1 MRQPGRVPGRS
12 AGLLFC
18 GVALQILLAV
28 LCDAASA
35 DSPLGVAE
43 RDAGNSLSDENP
55 QLVTVASRAA
65 ERDADK
71 NLRDE
76 ENIDEDNDTNHGG
89 TLPPAAGESLRAR
102 AFPTV
107 LLSPV
112 WTTRYPCLMHRS
124 PVRRTDCHVCWSL
137 GAPPQASTTG
147 ATGTR
152 PHP

>member
-1 MRQPGRVPGRS
+1 MGAKLQGAVVMRLPVRAPGRS

-35 DSPLGVAE
+35 DSPFGVAE

-112 WTTRYPCLMHRS
+112 WSLDNPL
-124 PVRRTDCHVCWSL
+124 PVSDAPVT
-137 GAPPQASTTG
+137 GAPD
-147 ATGTR
+147 
-152 PHP
+152 

>member
-1 MRQPGRVPGRS
+1 MFQSGLGELGAKLQGAVVMRLPVRAPGRS

-35 DSPLGVAE
+35 DSPLGV
-43 RDAGNSLSDENP
+43 
-55 QLVTVASRAA
+55 A

-107 LLSPV
+107 LLFARLDNPLPV
-112 WTTRYPCLMHRS
+112 S
-124 PVRRTDCHVCWSL
+124 DAPVT
-137 GAPPQASTTG
+137 GAPD
-147 ATGTR
+147 
-152 PHP
+152 